1 MIPRAAAAVP
11 ARRPLLP
18 PFYVGNDICRIPRV
32 YRILASA
39 RLGPRFVA
47 RVLTPEERAQPRC
60 REVLRRVL
68 AAPSSSASSAGVAVR
83 GEEGGG
89 EGRRRR
95 QEGEREREGELERG
109 QVDPLLWKAAEFMA
123 GR

>member
-18 PFYVGNDICRIPRV
+18 PFHVGNDICRIPRV

-68 AAPSSSASSAGVAVR
+68 AAPSSSAGVAVR
-83 GEEGGG
+83 EDGGG

-95 QEGEREREGELERG
+95 QEGERERERELERG

>member
-1 MIPRAAAAVP
+1 M
-11 ARRPLLP
+11 
-18 PFYVGNDICRIPRV
+18 
-32 YRILASA
+32 
-39 RLGPRFVA
+39 A

-68 AAPSSSASSAGVAVR
+68 AAPSSSAGVAVR
-83 GEEGGG
+83 EDGGG
-89 EGRRRR
+89 GGRRRR
-95 QEGEREREGELERG
+95 QEGEREREREGELERG